1 MNYVTELKKK
11 NKAAF
16 NLLFYLR
23 KEHARVKKN
32 QCIVLSEANT
42 VFQGFFIL
50 FVLNYSMCLCF
61 VLVLFVF
68 LSVSFFLSIFI
79 CVCVCVCVSC
89 S

>member
-1 MNYVTELKKK
+1 M

-16 NLLFYLR
+16 NVLFYLR

-32 QCIVLSEANT
+32 QCIVSSEANT
-42 VFQGFFIL
+42 VFQGFVM
-50 FVLNYSMCLCF
+50 FVLNYSVCLCV

-68 LSVSFFLSIFI
+68 LSVSFFLSLFI

>member
-42 VFQGFFIL
+42 VFQGFFIM

-68 LSVSFFLSIFI
+68 LCFFLFVYIYL
-79 CVCVCVCVSC
+79 CVCVCLCVL
-89 S
+89 